1 MRTLVVIPARLGATR
16 LPQKPL
22 RLLGGLPLIVRVWQ
36 RISEMK
42 ISDRCVVATDDAR
55 VASIVRES
63 GGDCVMTSSSHST
76 GTERVAEVAA
86 KPEFRDYEAI
96 VNVQGDEPF
105 IGEASVRGAAEMVTV
120 HGFPLGTSAARAGA
134 DIFDSPAIVKVVTDN
149 KGRAMYFSRGQIPF
163 LRDPTDATKRT
174 PLTLQH
180 IGVYSYRRDA
190 LAEWASLPVHPL
202 EEIERLEQ
210 LRPLAAGIPIG
221 VAITDETAA
230 TGIDT
235 EDDLARANEIWQARF
250 AGAAV

>member
-42 ISDRCVVATDDAR
+42 LGDRCVVATDDAK
-55 VASIVRES
+55 VASIVRDA

-76 GTERVAEVAA
+76 GTERVAEVASS
-86 KPEFRDYEAI
+86 PDFREFDAI

-105 IGEASVRGAAEMVTV
+105 IGEQSVRGAAAMVTEG
-120 HGFPLGTSAARAGA
+120 GFPLGTAAARASA
-134 DIFDSPAIVKVVTDN
+134 DIFNSPAIVKVVTDN
-149 KGRAMYFSRGQIPF
+149 SGRAMYFSRGQIPF
-163 LRDPTDATKRT
+163 LRDPSDAPKRA

-180 IGVYSYRRDA
+180 IGVYSYRREA
-190 LAEWASLPVHPL
+190 LARWALLPVHPL

-221 VAITDETAA
+221 VAITDEPAA

-235 EDDLARANEIWQARF
+235 EEDLIRANDIWQSRF
-250 AGAAV
+250 AGAGV

>member
-42 ISDRCVVATDDAR
+42 VGERCVVATDDAK

-86 KPEFRDYEAI
+86 KAEFKDFEAI
-96 VNVQGDEPF
+96 VNVQGDEPY
-105 IGEASVRGAAEMVTV
+105 IGEESVVGAAGMVTS
-120 HGFPLGTSAARAGA
+120 GSFPVGTSAARASK
-134 DIFDSPAIVKVVTDN
+134 DIFDSPAIVKVVTDSS
-149 KGRAMYFSRGQIPF
+149 GRAMYFSRGPIPF
-163 LRDPTDATKRT
+163 LRDAADAGTRKS
-174 PLTLQH
+174 LTLQH
-180 IGVYSYRRDA
+180 IGVYSYRREA
-190 LAEWASLPVHPL
+190 LAQWAALPPHPL
-202 EEIERLEQ
+202 EEVERLEQ
-210 LRPLAAGIPIG
+210 LRALAAGIPIG
-221 VAITDETAA
+221 VAITDEPAA

-235 EDDLARANEIWQARF
+235 EDDLVRANDIWMTRH
-250 AGAAV
+250 AGVSR